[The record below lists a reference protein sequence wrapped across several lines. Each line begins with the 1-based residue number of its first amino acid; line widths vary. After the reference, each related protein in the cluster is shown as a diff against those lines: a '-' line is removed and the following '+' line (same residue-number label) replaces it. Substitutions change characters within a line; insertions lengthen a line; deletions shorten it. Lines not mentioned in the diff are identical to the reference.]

1 MGTQR
6 TEVGGGEVGSR
17 ERMDERMITVNANYF
32 TISKRIGVNSS
43 FLGPTSQLEMPRT
56 HSE

>member
-1 MGTQR
+1 M
-6 TEVGGGEVGSR
+6 GGGEVGSR